1 MKSRHKY
8 RFYPTDQQ
16 VILLAQLFGCVR
28 VVWNDALYLS
38 KKVYEAT
45 KAHKSYSSLSKEIL
59 TEAKKTEERKWL
71 GDVSSVPLQQSLKD
85 LELAFKNYFDSCT
98 GKRKGAKVS
107 LPKFK
112 KRKSAQSARFMSNAF
127 KLREHKVY
135 LAKIGDV
142 KVIWSR
148 PLPSAPTSVTVIK
161 DAADRYFLS
170 FVVEINPLPLP
181 DNGLSVGVD
190 LGIIDFATL
199 SSGEKIKAP
208 KPLKENLK
216 KLKRL
221 QKRLSRKE
229 KGSKR
234 RERARKAVARLHA
247 RIKDIRAD
255 FLHKLSTRL
264 IRENQTIV
272 LEDLNTK
279 GLVKNKK
286 LSRAISDLGWRTFR
300 DMLEAKSLM
309 YGRELVVINRWEPTS
324 QRCSCCGQIGGKKE
338 LSVREWTC
346 LFCGTIHDRDI
357 NAAVN
362 IKVAGGHSETSIN
375 GRGGKR
381 KTNLLAAPDEA
392 STPFKPVQP
401 LPVLKE
407 SPSL

>member
-1 MKSRHKY
+1 
-8 RFYPTDQQ
+8 
-16 VILLAQLFGCVR
+16 LLAQLFGCVR

-38 KKVYEAT
+38 KKVYEET
-45 KAHKSYSSLSKEIL
+45 KTHKSYSSLSKEIL
-59 TEAKKTEERKWL
+59 TEAKKTKEREWL

-85 LELAFKNYFDSCT
+85 LELAFKNFFSSCS
-98 GKRKGAKVS
+98 GKRKGTKVS

-127 KLREHKVY
+127 KLRESKVY
-135 LAKIGDV
+135 LAKIRDL
-142 KVIWSR
+142 KVVWSR
-148 PLPSAPTSVTVIK
+148 PLPSIPTSVTVIK

-170 FVVEINPLPLP
+170 FVVEIHPLPLP
-181 DNGLSVGVD
+181 ANGLSVGVD

-208 KPLKENLK
+208 KPLKENLI

-221 QKRLSRKE
+221 QKKLSKKE

-247 RIKDIRAD
+247 KIKDIRAD

-264 IRENQTIV
+264 IREHQTIV

-279 GLVKNKK
+279 GLVKNRK
-286 LSRAISDLGWRTFR
+286 LSLSISDLGWRTFR

-309 YGRELVVINRWEPTS
+309 YSREFVVIDRWEPTS
-324 QRCSCCGQIGGKKE
+324 QRCSCCGKIGGKKE

-346 LFCGTIHDRDI
+346 LFCGTTHDRDI
-357 NAAVN
+357 NAAIN
-362 IKVAGGHSETSIN
+362 IRVAGGHSETSLN

-381 KTNLLAAPDEA
+381 KPNLLAAPDEA
-392 STPFKPVQP
+392 STTFKPVQ
-401 LPVLKE
+401 L
-407 SPSL
+407 SLF